1 MKKNCEKYLC
11 KERAFKQVLIKDKKN
26 NEYHWYCFD
35 HYDEHIQKQK
45 LECDWE
51 NCNKIGEFKAPSKN
65 VDTFLWFCED
75 HIKIYNQK
83 WDFFDG
89 MTQAEIE
96 NFMYDDLTFHKKTQ
110 KFGNQDAFFQ
120 KLWNNAIE
128 DELLFINKFKNS
140 SSYLGNK
147 YNHTQV
153 MALKKMELNTD
164 VNWSDIRT
172 QFKKLVKKYHPD
184 INAGNKKFEEK
195 LKEITLAYT
204 FLNNSINKTTEVA

>member
-1 MKKNCEKYLC
+1 MKKNCEKYQC

-26 NEYHWYCFD
+26 KEYHWYCFE
-35 HYDEHIQKQK
+35 HYDEHIQKAK
-45 LECDWE
+45 LECDWD
-51 NCNKIGEFKAPSKN
+51 NCKKIGEFKAPSKN
-65 VDTFLWFCED
+65 IDSFLWFCEE
-75 HIKIYNQK
+75 HVKIYNQK

-120 KLWNNAIE
+120 KLWNSAIE

-153 MALKKMELNTD
+153 MALKKMELDTD

>member
-26 NEYHWYCFD
+26 KEYHWYCFD
-35 HYDEHIQKQK
+35 HHKAYVEKQK

-51 NCNKIGEFKAPSKN
+51 LCDKIGEFKAPSKN
-65 VDTFLWFCED
+65 EDSLLWFCED

-89 MTQAEIE
+89 MSQSAIE

-110 KFGNQDAFFQ
+110 KFGNKDSFFQ

-140 SSYLGNK
+140 SSYSGRR
-147 YNHTQV
+147 YNPTQII
-153 MALKKMELNTD
+153 ALKKMELD
-164 VNWSDIRT
+164 SEVNWSDIRV

-184 INAGNKKFEEK
+184 INAGNKQYEEK

-204 FLNNSINKTTEVA
+204 FLNNSINKNTEVA

>member
-26 NEYHWYCFD
+26 KEYHWYCFD
-35 HYDEHIQKQK
+35 HHKEYVDKQK

-51 NCNKIGEFKAPSKN
+51 LCDKIGEFKAPSKN
-65 VDTFLWFCED
+65 ED
-75 HIKIYNQK
+75 S
-83 WDFFDG
+83 
-89 MTQAEIE
+89 
-96 NFMYDDLTFHKKTQ
+96 
-110 KFGNQDAFFQ
+110 FFQ

-140 SSYLGNK
+140 SSYSGRR
-147 YNHTQV
+147 YNPTQII
-153 MALKKMELNTD
+153 ALKKMELD
-164 VNWSDIRT
+164 SEVNWSDIRV

-184 INAGNKKFEEK
+184 INAGNKQYEEK

-204 FLNNSINKTTEVA
+204 FLNNSINKNTEVA

>member
-1 MKKNCEKYLC
+1 MKKNCEKYQC

-26 NEYHWYCFD
+26 KEYHWYCFE
-35 HYDEHIQKQK
+35 HYDEHIQKAK
-45 LECDWE
+45 LECDWD
-51 NCNKIGEFKAPSKN
+51 NCKKIGEFKAPSKN
-65 VDTFLWFCED
+65 IDSFLWFCEE
-75 HIKIYNQK
+75 HVKIYNQK

-153 MALKKMELNTD
+153 MALKKMELNTV

>member
-1 MKKNCEKYLC
+1 M
-11 KERAFKQVLIKDKKN
+11 
-26 NEYHWYCFD
+26 
-35 HYDEHIQKQK
+35 
-45 LECDWE
+45 
-51 NCNKIGEFKAPSKN
+51 
-65 VDTFLWFCED
+65 WFCEE
-75 HIKIYNQK
+75 HVKIYNQK

>member
-1 MKKNCEKYLC
+1 MKKNCEKYQC

-26 NEYHWYCFD
+26 KKYHWYCFE
-35 HYDEHIQKQK
+35 HYDEHIKKAK
-45 LECDWE
+45 LECDWD
-51 NCNKIGEFKAPSKN
+51 NCKKIGELKAPSKN
-65 VDTFLWFCED
+65 IDSFLWFCEE
-75 HIKIYNQK
+75 HVKIYNQK

-110 KFGNQDAFFQ
+110 KFGNQDTFFQ

>member
-1 MKKNCEKYLC
+1 MKKNCEKYQC

-26 NEYHWYCFD
+26 KEYHWYCFD

-45 LECDWE
+45 IECDWE
-51 NCNKIGEFKAPSKN
+51 ECKQIGEFKAPSKD
-65 VDTFLWFCED
+65 VDTFLWFCEE

-89 MTQAEIE
+89 MTQTEIE
-96 NFMYDDLTFHKKTQ
+96 NFIYDDLTFHKKTQ

-128 DELLFINKFKNS
+128 DELLFFNKFKNS
-140 SSYLGNK
+140 SAYAGNK
-147 YNHTQV
+147 YNHTQT

-164 VNWSDIRT
+164 VNWSDIRA

-184 INAGNKKFEEK
+184 INAGNKKYEEK

-204 FLNNSINKTTEVA
+204 FLNNSINKNTEVA

>member
-1 MKKNCEKYLC
+1 MKKNCEKYQC

-26 NEYHWYCFD
+26 KEYHWYCFE
-35 HYDEHIQKQK
+35 HYDEHIQKAK
-45 LECDWE
+45 LECDWD
-51 NCNKIGEFKAPSKN
+51 NCKKIGEFKAPSKN
-65 VDTFLWFCED
+65 IDSFLWICEE
-75 HIKIYNQK
+75 HVKIYNQK